1 MFMVVSRTGKT
12 LLTFLKPFLN
22 RQKWKRPQAHKALQN
37 IINTLYA
44 YSLCSL
50 YVKFL
55 FSAKVFHKYIKV
67 QHIPTLKY
75 KII

>member
-1 MFMVVSRTGKT
+1 MVVSGTGKT

-44 YSLCSL
+44 YTVRNRGTEGVHYC
-50 YVKFL
+50 
-55 FSAKVFHKYIKV
+55 A
-67 QHIPTLKY
+67 PRY
-75 KII
+75 KNDINTV

>member
-1 MFMVVSRTGKT
+1 MVVSGTGKT

-22 RQKWKRPQAHKALQN
+22 RQKRKRPQAHKALQN

-44 YSLCSL
+44 YSLCFL

-55 FSAKVFHKYIKV
+55 LSAKQSFTNI
-67 QHIPTLKY
+67 
-75 KII
+75 